1 MRSSKS
7 ERHVERCD
15 IADIQRARIIAA
27 MYEVCA
33 EHGAPGVTVGA
44 AIARARVSRRTFYEL
59 FASAEDCLAAAF
71 EEALAVVA
79 ECVIVAAGGGRHW
92 RDSARRALV
101 ALLAFLDEQPL
112 CAHLLIVE
120 SASAGPRLLERRAQV
135 FDRLAIAVDKARGEP
150 GVQRDPSPLTPEGV
164 VGAVLAVIH
173 RRMLDKPESPSLLAL
188 ANQLMSIVVLPYF
201 GAEAA
206 RAELRRAPDARP
218 AKPRASR
225 VPPQDLQMRLTYRTV
240 RVLHAIDSH
249 PGASNR
255 QVAQASGVADQ
266 GQISK
271 LLRRLQRLGLIENIG
286 DGQSKGAPNAWT
298 LTSRGL
304 ALRQALIAGVGL
316 ERQ

>member
-1 MRSSKS
+1 
-7 ERHVERCD
+7 
-15 IADIQRARIIAA
+15 
-27 MYEVCA
+27 
-33 EHGAPGVTVGA
+33 
-44 AIARARVSRRTFYEL
+44 
-59 FASAEDCLAAAF
+59 
-71 EEALAVVA
+71 
-79 ECVIVAAGGGRHW
+79 
-92 RDSARRALV
+92 
-101 ALLAFLDEQPL
+101 
-112 CAHLLIVE
+112 
-120 SASAGPRLLERRAQV
+120 
-135 FDRLAIAVDKARGEP
+135 
-150 GVQRDPSPLTPEGV
+150 
-164 VGAVLAVIH
+164 
-173 RRMLDKPESPSLLAL
+173 MLDKPESPSLLAL